1 MTRSGRR
8 RELRGRALVAGE
20 AAGPALVL
28 EAPLSL
34 WGGMDPHTG
43 RLSDHHH
50 PQLGATLTGQ
60 ILAMPSGRGSS
71 SSSSVLAESI
81 RLGTAPLAI
90 LLAEPDEILVLG
102 ALVAEYLYGRTCP
115 IVVLPADPPP
125 PSPPATTWRCT
136 GTGSRWSGPGPPRP
150 RASGIRVA
158 PVRSAARP
166 GTLDGRRTKRNDDRP
181 GDPSNP
187 TDPPIRRLTT
197 HRRPADPPIRR
208 RRPPSMERTCAFG
221 TSRR

>member
-34 WGGMDPHTG
+34 WGGMDPRTG
-43 RLSDHHH
+43 RLSDRHH

-60 ILAMPSGRGSS
+60 VLVMPSGRGSS

-90 LLAEPDEILVLG
+90 LLADPDEILVLG
-102 ALVAEYLYGRTCP
+102 ALVAQHLYERTCP
-115 IVVLPADPPP
+115 IVVLPEGA
-125 PSPPATTWRCT
+125 PATIAT
-136 GTGSRWSGPGPPRP
+136 GDHLEVHGDRITLTRP
-150 RASGIRVA
+150 RSRVGAEGRDPGRAGRADRVPGSSGGPA
-158 PVRSAARP
+158 PRSSEDP
-166 GTLDGRRTKRNDDRP
+166 G
-181 GDPSNP
+181 
-187 TDPPIRRLTT
+187 
-197 HRRPADPPIRR
+197 
-208 RRPPSMERTCAFG
+208 RPPGEAQP
-221 TSRR
+221 

>member
-8 RELRGRALVAGE
+8 RELQGRALVAGE

-60 ILAMPSGRGSS
+60 VLVMPSGRGSS

-90 LLAEPDEILVLG
+90 LLSDPDDILVLG
-102 ALVAEYLYGRTCP
+102 ALVAEYLYARTCP
-115 IVVLPADPPP
+115 IVVLPIA
-125 PSPPATTWRCT
+125 T
-136 GTGSRWSGPGPPRP
+136 GTIATGDHLKVQGDRITLTRPRGRPGAGERGPG
-150 RASGIRVA
+150 RAG
-158 PVRSAARP
+158 PVRGWSEDP
-166 GTLDGRRTKRNDDRP
+166 G
-181 GDPSNP
+181 
-187 TDPPIRRLTT
+187 
-197 HRRPADPPIRR
+197 
-208 RRPPSMERTCAFG
+208 RPPDEAQR
-221 TSRR
+221 